1 MKRFPIAFAAAAFA
15 LVSATSAFA
24 TDALK
29 IEGVV
34 NQNVNADR
42 NVNTA
47 LGQDSVARQLFGVVD
62 ANVSGTVNQNVNAFD
77 NTNTAE
83 GQRSEACQTFGTIG
97 SPEHTCE

>member
-1 MKRFPIAFAAAAFA
+1 MKRFALAAAVLT
-15 LVSATSAFA
+15 LVSTSAFA

-29 IEGVV
+29 IEGDVI
-34 NQNVNADR
+34 QNVTADR

-62 ANVSGTVNQNVNAFD
+62 ANVSGTVEQNVNAFE

-97 SPEHTCE
+97 SPDHACD